1 MYKPLPDCVTI
12 KKSPLHGLG
21 LFATDYIPSGTELGV
36 IMILD
41 GSDFI
46 RTPLGGFGNHSESP
60 TCEKYWDNGGWY
72 IRTIQDLNPDDEITW
87 KYTLYNPLKPLIP

>member
-1 MYKPLPDCVTI
+1 MYKPLPDFVTI

-21 LFATDYIPSGTELGV
+21 LFAIDYIPSGTELGV
-36 IMILD
+36 ILIPHE
-41 GSDFI
+41 SDFI

-60 TCEKYWDNGGWY
+60 TCEKYWDIGGWY

-87 KYTLYNPLKPLIP
+87 TYTLYNPIKPLIP

>member
-1 MYKPLPDCVTI
+1 MYKPLPDYVTI

-21 LFATDYIPSGTELGV
+21 LFAPDYIPSGTELGV

-60 TCEKYWDNGGWY
+60 TCEKYCDICGCY
-72 IRTIQDLNPDDEITW
+72 IRTIQDLNPDD
-87 KYTLYNPLKPLIP
+87 

>member
-1 MYKPLPDCVTI
+1 MYKPLPDFVTI

-21 LFATDYIPSGTELGV
+21 LFPIDYIPSGTELGV

-72 IRTIQDLNPDDEITW
+72 IKTIQDLNPDDEITW